1 MYYKEKKNKEELSI
15 KGQIGKNLVDTTVKK
30 LDDWVYK
37 ELEKLKYGEFPVCLN
52 FNSTT
57 LYIGGLFVKTINK
70 NMYQVYD
77 HEKNIHVFYSKYAAI
92 LYSLLM
98 YTKHIKIGHAILKKD
113 MQVAKNYDD
122 IQYYTKMLA
131 KMTKNKKI
139 DEISVI
145 DDKLY
150 EARCRYNFNM
160 EELEKTI
167 TYAKY
172 MKVWEKLK

>member
-1 MYYKEKKNKEELSI
+1 
-15 KGQIGKNLVDTTVKK
+15 
-30 LDDWVYK
+30 
-37 ELEKLKYGEFPVCLN
+37 
-52 FNSTT
+52 
-57 LYIGGLFVKTINK
+57 
-70 NMYQVYD
+70 
-77 HEKNIHVFYSKYAAI
+77 
-92 LYSLLM
+92 
-98 YTKHIKIGHAILKKD
+98 
-113 MQVAKNYDD
+113 
-122 IQYYTKMLA
+122 
-131 KMTKNKKI
+131 MTKNKKI